1 MADHAAGD
9 DFLDQILGFPS
20 DAGALVPSLAGNQS
34 SSSPM
39 MLQLNSAGGG
49 VGLMNASG
57 SVKIFPDH
65 VVNDTRLSSSV
76 STIIFYDTVAK
87 PQFLVK
93 NQ

>member
-20 DAGALVPSLAGNQS
+20 DAGAVVPSLAGNPS

-39 MLQLNSAGGG
+39 MLQLNPAAAG

-65 VVNDTRLSSSV
+65 VVVNDTRLSSSV
-76 STIIFYDTVAK
+76 SIIFYDTVENI
-87 PQFLVK
+87 F
-93 NQ
+93 